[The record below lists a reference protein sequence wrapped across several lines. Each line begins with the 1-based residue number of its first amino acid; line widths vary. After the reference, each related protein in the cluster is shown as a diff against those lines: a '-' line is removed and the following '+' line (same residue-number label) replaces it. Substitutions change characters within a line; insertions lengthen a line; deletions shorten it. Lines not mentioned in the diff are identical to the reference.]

1 MMDEGTE
8 GLIIRSS
15 GGFYDV
21 AAEEGTIIRCRA
33 RGLFRKIGLTPLVG
47 DRVTFALTG
56 EEGYIQAVM
65 PRRNNLVRP
74 PLANLDQLILVASV
88 LQPPPNL
95 FILDKL
101 IAIARYRDI
110 ETVVVLTKSDLEDPS
125 ELAAIY
131 RRALCPVVV
140 VSNRTGE
147 GVEAVKAM
155 LPGRVSAFCG
165 NTGVGKSS
173 LLNRLDPAIGQ
184 PTADISHKLGR
195 GRHTTRTVELF
206 SVGGGYVADTP
217 GFSAVETERFDPIRK
232 EELQY
237 CFAEFEPFIARCRF
251 TGCSHTREK
260 GCAVLAAVADGFI
273 APSRH
278 QSYAAMYE
286 EQKALKE
293 WEIGA
298 ERPSP

>member
-1 MMDEGTE
+1 
-8 GLIIRSS
+8 
-15 GGFYDV
+15 
-21 AAEEGTIIRCRA
+21 
-33 RGLFRKIGLTPLVG
+33 
-47 DRVTFALTG
+47 
-56 EEGYIQAVM
+56 M

-110 ETVVVLTKSDLEDPS
+110 EPVMVLTKSDLEDPS

-131 RRALCPVVV
+131 RRALCPVIV

-173 LLNRLDPAIGQ
+173 LLNRLDRPSGSPPPISAINW
-184 PTADISHKLGR
+184 D
-195 GRHTTRTVELF
+195 
-206 SVGGGYVADTP
+206 GGGTP
-217 GFSAVETERFDPIRK
+217 PVRWSVFGGRRLCGRFARLFGGGDERFDPIRK

-237 CFAEFEPFIARCRF
+237 CFAEFEPFISRCRF

-260 GCAVLAAVADGFI
+260 GCAVLAAVADGLV

-278 QSYAAMYE
+278 QSYMAMYE

-298 ERPSP
+298 ERPSS